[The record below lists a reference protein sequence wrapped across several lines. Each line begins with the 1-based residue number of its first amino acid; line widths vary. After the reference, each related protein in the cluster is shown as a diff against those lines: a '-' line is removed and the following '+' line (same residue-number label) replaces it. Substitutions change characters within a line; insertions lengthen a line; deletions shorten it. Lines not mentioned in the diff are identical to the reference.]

1 MARRED
7 KISKRRLRT
16 SYFSTTISIV
26 LVLYLLG
33 FVGMLLMNASHL
45 STYVRENICLTVM
58 MKDSVSEAQILQ
70 MQKQLDIKEYVK
82 STEYV
87 TREDAAEDMKEYL
100 NVDFVE
106 FLGYI
111 PIPPSIKVYLKADY
125 ASVEQMQKIETEL
138 MQKGTVKQVFYQEDL
153 MHLVNQN
160 VHKISFFILGFGLL
174 ILFISIGL
182 INNTIRLAIY
192 SKRYIIKTMQ
202 LVGATHRFIRRPF
215 VGKGVISGIIG
226 AFFAIILLGGSIYLL
241 QKQIPELKDI
251 QDIDMYLSLFALV
264 IILGI
269 IISWISTSF
278 AVRKYLK
285 IRTDQLY

>member
-1 MARRED
+1 MARED

-33 FVGMLLMNASHL
+33 FVALLIMNANKL
-45 STYVRENICLTVM
+45 STHVKENISLTVM
-58 MKDSVSEAQILQ
+58 MKDSVKEADILQ
-70 MQKQLDIKEYVK
+70 MQKQLDLKEYVK
-82 STEYV
+82 STEYI
-87 TREDAAEDMKEYL
+87 TREDAAEIMKDDL
-100 NVDFVE
+100 NVNFVE

-111 PIPPSIKVYLKADY
+111 PIPPSINVYLKADY
-125 ASVEQMQKIETEL
+125 ATVEQMQSIENEL
-138 MQKGTVKQVFYQEDL
+138 MAKGIVKQVFYQENL
-153 MHLVNQN
+153 MHLVNEN
-160 VHKISFFILGFGLL
+160 VHKISLFFLSFGLL
-174 ILFISIGL
+174 ILIISIGL

-202 LVGATHRFIRRPF
+202 LVGATHRFIRKPF
-215 VGKGVISGIIG
+215 IGRGILSGIIG
-226 AFFAIILLGGSIYLL
+226 ALFAIILIGISVYLL

-251 QDIDMYLSLFALV
+251 QDIDLFLALFIFV
-264 IILGI
+264 IFLGI

-285 IRTDQLY
+285 IRSDQLF

>member
-1 MARRED
+1 MARED

-33 FVGMLLMNASHL
+33 FVALLIMNANKL
-45 STYVRENICLTVM
+45 STHVKENISLTVM
-58 MKDSVSEAQILQ
+58 MKDSVKEADILQ
-70 MQKQLDIKEYVK
+70 MQKQLDLKEYVK
-82 STEYV
+82 STEYI

-111 PIPPSIKVYLKADY
+111 PIPPSIKVYLKAEY
-125 ASVEQMQKIETEL
+125 ANVDQMQSIENEL
-138 MQKGTVKQVFYQEDL
+138 MAKGIVKQVFYQENL
-153 MHLVNQN
+153 MHLVNEN
-160 VHKISFFILGFGLL
+160 VHKISLFILSFGLL
-174 ILFISIGL
+174 ILIISIGL

-202 LVGATHRFIRRPF
+202 LVGATHRFIRKPF
-215 VGKGVISGIIG
+215 IGRGILSGIIG
-226 AFFAIILLGGSIYLL
+226 ALFAIILIGVSVYLL

-251 QDIDMYLSLFALV
+251 QDIDLFLALFILV
-264 IILGI
+264 IFLGI
-269 IISWISTSF
+269 IISWISTSL

-285 IRTDQLY
+285 IKSDQLF

>member
-1 MARRED
+1 MARED

-33 FVGMLLMNASHL
+33 FVALLIMNANKL
-45 STYVRENICLTVM
+45 STHVKENISLTVM
-58 MKDSVSEAQILQ
+58 MKDSVKEADILQ
-70 MQKQLDIKEYVK
+70 MQKQLDLKEYVK
-82 STEYV
+82 STEYI
-87 TREDAAEDMKEYL
+87 TREDAAEIMKDDL
-100 NVDFVE
+100 NVNFVE

-111 PIPPSIKVYLKADY
+111 PIPPSINVYLKADY
-125 ASVEQMQKIETEL
+125 ATVEQMQSIENEL
-138 MQKGTVKQVFYQEDL
+138 MAKGIVKQVFYQENL
-153 MHLVNQN
+153 MHLVNEN
-160 VHKISFFILGFGLL
+160 VHKISLFILSFGLL
-174 ILFISIGL
+174 ILIISIGL

-202 LVGATHRFIRRPF
+202 LVGATHRFIRKPF
-215 VGKGVISGIIG
+215 IGRGILSGIIG
-226 AFFAIILLGGSIYLL
+226 ALFAIILIGISVYLL

-251 QDIDMYLSLFALV
+251 QDIDLFLALFIFV
-264 IILGI
+264 IFLGI

-285 IRTDQLY
+285 IRSDQLF

>member
-1 MARRED
+1 MARED

-33 FVGMLLMNASHL
+33 FVALLIMNANNL
-45 STYVRENICLTVM
+45 STHVKENISLTVM
-58 MKDSVSEAQILQ
+58 MKDSVKEADILQ
-70 MQKQLDIKEYVK
+70 MQKQLDLKEYVK
-82 STEYV
+82 STEYI
-87 TREDAAEDMKEYL
+87 TREDAAEIMKDDL
-100 NVDFVE
+100 NVNFVE

-111 PIPPSIKVYLKADY
+111 PIPPSINVYLKADY
-125 ASVEQMQKIETEL
+125 ATVEQMQSIENEL
-138 MQKGTVKQVFYQEDL
+138 MAKGIVKQVFYQENL
-153 MHLVNQN
+153 MHLVNEN
-160 VHKISFFILGFGLL
+160 VHKISLFILSFGLL
-174 ILFISIGL
+174 ILIISIGL

-215 VGKGVISGIIG
+215 VGQGILSGIIG
-226 AFFAIILLGGSIYLL
+226 ALFAIILIGISVYLL

-251 QDIDMYLSLFALV
+251 QDIDLFLALFIFV
-264 IILGI
+264 IFLGI

-285 IRTDQLY
+285 IRSDQLF

>member
-1 MARRED
+1 MARED

-33 FVGMLLMNASHL
+33 FVALLIMNANKL
-45 STYVRENICLTVM
+45 STHVKENISLTVM
-58 MKDSVSEAQILQ
+58 MKDSVKEADILQ
-70 MQKQLDIKEYVK
+70 MQKQLDLKEYVK
-82 STEYV
+82 STEYI

-111 PIPPSIKVYLKADY
+111 PIPPSIKVYLKAEY
-125 ASVEQMQKIETEL
+125 ANVEQMQSIENEL
-138 MQKGTVKQVFYQEDL
+138 MAKGIVKQVFYQENL
-153 MHLVNQN
+153 MHLVNEN
-160 VHKISFFILGFGLL
+160 VHKISLFILSFGLL
-174 ILFISIGL
+174 ILIISIGL

-202 LVGATHRFIRRPF
+202 LVGATHRFIRKPF
-215 VGKGVISGIIG
+215 IGRGILSGIIG
-226 AFFAIILLGGSIYLL
+226 ALFAIILIGVSVYLL

-251 QDIDMYLSLFALV
+251 QDIDLFLALFIFV
-264 IILGI
+264 IFLGI

-285 IRTDQLY
+285 IRSDQLF

>member
-1 MARRED
+1 MARED

-33 FVGMLLMNASHL
+33 FVALLIMNANNL
-45 STYVRENICLTVM
+45 STHVKENISLTVM
-58 MKDSVSEAQILQ
+58 MKDSVKEADILQ
-70 MQKQLDIKEYVK
+70 MQKQLDLKEYVK
-82 STEYV
+82 STEYI
-87 TREDAAEDMKEYL
+87 TREDAAEIMKDDL
-100 NVDFVE
+100 NVNFVE

-111 PIPPSIKVYLKADY
+111 PIPPSINVYLKADY
-125 ASVEQMQKIETEL
+125 ATVEQMQSIENEL
-138 MQKGTVKQVFYQEDL
+138 MAKGIVKQVFYQENL
-153 MHLVNQN
+153 MHLVNEN
-160 VHKISFFILGFGLL
+160 VHKISLFILSFGLL
-174 ILFISIGL
+174 ILIISIGL

-215 VGKGVISGIIG
+215 VGQGILSGIIG
-226 AFFAIILLGGSIYLL
+226 ALFAIILIGISVYLL

-251 QDIDMYLSLFALV
+251 QDIDLFLALFVFV
-264 IILGI
+264 IFLGI

-285 IRTDQLY
+285 IRSDQLF

>member
-1 MARRED
+1 MARED

-33 FVGMLLMNASHL
+33 FVALLIMNANKL
-45 STYVRENICLTVM
+45 STHVKENISLTVM
-58 MKDSVSEAQILQ
+58 MKDSVKEADILQ
-70 MQKQLDIKEYVK
+70 MQKQLDLKEYVK
-82 STEYV
+82 STEYI
-87 TREDAAEDMKEYL
+87 TREDAAEIMKDDL
-100 NVDFVE
+100 NVNFVE

-111 PIPPSIKVYLKADY
+111 PIPPSINVYLKADY
-125 ASVEQMQKIETEL
+125 ATVEQMQNIENEL
-138 MQKGTVKQVFYQEDL
+138 MAKGIVKQVFYQENL
-153 MHLVNQN
+153 MHLVNEN
-160 VHKISFFILGFGLL
+160 VHKISLFILSFGLL
-174 ILFISIGL
+174 ILIISIGL

-215 VGKGVISGIIG
+215 VGKGILSGIIG
-226 AFFAIILLGGSIYLL
+226 ALFAIIFIGISVYLL

-251 QDIDMYLSLFALV
+251 QDIDLFLALFIFV
-264 IILGI
+264 IFLGI

-285 IRTDQLY
+285 IRSDQLF